1 MAKTL
6 TSRVVLGVGWQGWH
20 RGRLATVAAAMA
32 LPLLL
37 LLPLT
42 VDVALIWSSDAN
54 SSEQLATM
62 LGEHCR
68 VPPMLSAHD
77 SDALDLSQC
86 SAQGGDHS
94 PVSLSANR
102 LALSALQAS
111 SKTANGGRLCEHL
124 EEKKRLAARQQAWL
138 WPWSSRGR
146 ENDRGKRS
154 ASAGGASAG
163 GRMASAGMP
172 SFAYVTLITGKNLV
186 ASAIVFAQ
194 ALRSTRTP
202 HHIVLLIA
210 DGGEMTT
217 VPPQLHDFFDAV
229 IRVEWIPNPFKA
241 ISFTKFHIWRMV
253 EFAKV
258 VYLDVDTLPLANVDH
273 LFERPEITGAPGFFL
288 VNQFNAGIMVV
299 KPSLATY
306 DALLRSIDVIGS
318 VDRGD
323 QGFLNAF
330 FTNYPN
336 QTASHR
342 LDYRYNAMLSF
353 PDQYPP
359 PPWYDPENAHKILGP
374 VMILH
379 YGGPW
384 GKPAGFGKIKPVP
397 GPNACTHLCWEKGRQ
412 PVTRWLA
419 MWYEL
424 SQALFAN
431 CWRPLERE
439 RVEAV
444 LVNGSPNK
452 EDYAWV
458 RVAGHSRGLL
468 GEEAQMRNA
477 QGERVG
483 GKGGGK
489 AGREGEGD
497 SVGTVGDPAEGEWEK
512 GVGKGEEERVGK
524 QEGKKREK
532 GGNGERVQAVV
543 EVQRASM
550 WRRPTLAPAIDVGVE
565 DDEEMNAAA
574 DGADSSAG
582 RDKERDSA
590 ARRAREMVFAT
601 VVGPANVEHAYAW
614 AMSYDKYHDPA
625 QLQQQLQGQ
634 RRQNRNTGGDSQAS
648 DALDDPL
655 LLTRHDTLVL
665 ALSSV
670 PEPALANLRRLFTH
684 VRVVEPISV
693 SEGREMRELH
703 EEFVVLRLWDQTDF
717 RRIVYVDPL
726 SLFKDNCNHMFGEFR
741 PFAAPPLRFP
751 PDMFSTRVMLIQ
763 PHSATFR
770 HMVSAIELAP
780 LHPQQS
786 VYLDLFLNAY
796 YGTWF
801 RENTLHRMPYEYG
814 LNLWLRQRLHQYYPH
829 PRIVNFDGRSPLE
842 TEDLDGWKDFDK
854 RRGNMGQEWLDLRNA
869 ALTQLEK

>member
-1 MAKTL
+1 
-6 TSRVVLGVGWQGWH
+6 
-20 RGRLATVAAAMA
+20 MA

-86 SAQGGDHS
+86 SAREEYHS
-94 PVSLSANR
+94 AVFSSANR
-102 LALSALQAS
+102 LALSALQAG

-124 EEKKRLAARQQAWL
+124 EEKKRLAARQQAWQ
-138 WPWSSRGR
+138 WPWASRGR
-146 ENDRGKRS
+146 ESGKGGLSPS
-154 ASAGGASAG
+154 ASGAASGGNAAL
-163 GRMASAGMP
+163 AGMP

-194 ALRSTRTP
+194 ALRATRTP
-202 HHIVLLIA
+202 NHIVLMIA

-229 IRVEWIPNPFKA
+229 IRVEWIPNPFIA

-258 VYLDVDTLPLANVDH
+258 VYMDVDTLPLANVDH

-336 QTASHR
+336 QTAPHR
-342 LDYRYNAMLSF
+342 LDYRYNAMLTF
-353 PDQYPP
+353 PDQHPP
-359 PPWYDPENAHKILGP
+359 PPWYDPENAHEIIGP

-384 GKPAGFGKIKPVP
+384 GKPAGFGKIKPVS
-397 GPNACTHLCWEKGRQ
+397 GPNACTHQCWEKGRQ

-431 CWRPLERE
+431 CWRPLERGK
-439 RVEAV
+439 VEAL
-444 LVNGSPNK
+444 LVNGLPNK
-452 EDYAWV
+452 GDYEWV
-458 RVAGHSRGLL
+458 RVAGRSRGLL
-468 GEEAQMRNA
+468 GEEAQMQNA
-477 QGERVG
+477 QG
-483 GKGGGK
+483 
-489 AGREGEGD
+489 GR
-497 SVGTVGDPAEGEWEK
+497 
-512 GVGKGEEERVGK
+512 
-524 QEGKKREK
+524 
-532 GGNGERVQAVV
+532 
-543 EVQRASM
+543 
-550 WRRPTLAPAIDVGVE
+550 
-565 DDEEMNAAA
+565 
-574 DGADSSAG
+574 
-582 RDKERDSA
+582 ERDSA
-590 ARRAREMVFAT
+590 ARRATEMVFAT

-614 AMSYDKYHDPA
+614 AMSYDKYHDPT

-648 DALDDPL
+648 DTLDDPL

-693 SEGREMRELH
+693 WEGRGRRELP
-703 EEFVVLRLWDQTDF
+703 EEFVALHLWNQTDF
-717 RRIVYVDPL
+717 RRVVYVDPL
-726 SLFKDNCNHMFGEFR
+726 SLFKDNCNHMFSEFR

-763 PHSATFR
+763 PHSTTFR

-780 LHPQQS
+780 LRPQQT

-796 YGTWF
+796 YGTWY

-842 TEDLDGWKDFDK
+842 TEDLDSWKDFDK

>member
-1 MAKTL
+1 
-6 TSRVVLGVGWQGWH
+6 
-20 RGRLATVAAAMA
+20 
-32 LPLLL
+32 
-37 LLPLT
+37 
-42 VDVALIWSSDAN
+42 
-54 SSEQLATM
+54 M

-68 VPPMLSAHD
+68 VPPMLSAYD

-86 SAQGGDHS
+86 SAQRGEKS
-94 PVSLSANR
+94 AVSFSANR
-102 LALSALQAS
+102 LALSALQVG

-138 WPWSSRGR
+138 WPWSSGGR

-154 ASAGGASAG
+154 ASAGVASSAG
-163 GRMASAGMP
+163 TAALAGGP

-194 ALRSTRTP
+194 ALRATRTP
-202 HHIVLLIA
+202 HHIVLMIA
-210 DGGEMTT
+210 DGGEMSS

-241 ISFTKFHIWRMV
+241 IFFTKFHVWRMV

-336 QTASHR
+336 QTTSHR
-342 LDYRYNAMLSF
+342 LDYRYNAMLTY

-359 PPWYDPENAHKILGP
+359 PPWYDPENAHEILGP

-384 GKPAGFGKIKPVP
+384 GKPAGFGKIKPVS
-397 GPNACTHLCWEKGRQ
+397 GPNACTHRCWEKGRQ

-419 MWYEL
+419 MWFEL

-431 CWRPLERE
+431 CWRPLERAK
-439 RVEAV
+439 VEAL
-444 LVNGSPNK
+444 LVNGLPNK
-452 EDYAWV
+452 EDYEWV
-458 RVAGHSRGLL
+458 RVAGRSRGLL
-468 GEEAQMRNA
+468 GEEAQMQNA
-477 QGERVG
+477 QRGRVG
-483 GKGGGK
+483 GK
-489 AGREGEGD
+489 AEREARRGE
-497 SVGTVGDPAEGEWEK
+497 VGAVGNLAEGGWEK
-512 GVGKGEEERVGK
+512 GVGEEEGQQMEKKAGKEGEKGEK
-524 QEGKKREK
+524 
-532 GGNGERVQAVV
+532 VQAVV

-550 WRRPTLAPAIDVGVE
+550 WRRPTLAAEIDVGVE
-565 DDEEMNAAA
+565 DDEEMDAAA
-574 DGADSSAG
+574 TADVAAVV
-582 RDKERDSA
+582 A
-590 ARRAREMVFAT
+590 ARSARKMVFAT
-601 VVGPANVEHAYAW
+601 VVGPASVEHAYVW

-625 QLQQQLQGQ
+625 QVEQQLQGQ
-634 RRQNRNTGGDSQAS
+634 RRQNRNRGRDSGNSSSLAEEQTEE
-648 DALDDPL
+648 LL

-693 SEGREMRELH
+693 WEGRGRRELA
-703 EEFVVLRLWDQTDF
+703 EEFVVLHLWNQTDF
-717 RRIVYVDPL
+717 RRVVYVDPL

-780 LHPQQS
+780 LRPQQT

-796 YGTWF
+796 YGTWY

-842 TEDLDGWKDFDK
+842 TEELDSWKDFDK
-854 RRGNMGQEWLDLRNA
+854 RRGNMGQEWLDLRKA
-869 ALTQLEK
+869 ALTQLEKLL